1 MIPLR
6 IRIVPVL
13 VFVLLVR
20 WIMPLAMLLFIPII
34 NRVNIIMILLCWY
47 WKLPSII
54 RVSVLKVIVNLYK
67 PKLMMLNAGNDV
79 CLTNNRKGALLY
91 IYIFIEMYNNLLN
104 CKQQTESYE
113 SSSYEKFSELLMLW
127 TCFQLQIYIRYTSW
141 PPSGVIY
148 FNENWDHVN

>member
-34 NRVNIIMILLCWY
+34 NRVNIITILLCWY

-54 RVSVLKVIVNLYK
+54 RVSVLKVIVNLHK

-79 CLTNNRKGALLY
+79 CLTNNRKGRCY
-91 IYIFIEMYNNLLN
+91 IYLLKCIIICWIAN
-104 CKQQTESYE
+104 KKLKVMSQVHMKNSLNWSCYE
-113 SSSYEKFSELLMLW
+113 LVSSYW
-127 TCFQLQIYIRYTSW
+127 YIY
-141 PPSGVIY
+141 
-148 FNENWDHVN
+148 